1 MADIAIIGGGAAG
14 AAVFGALLSR
24 DTADSIHWVAGDTTI
39 AGLGIAYS
47 THDEHHLLNVRA
59 SGMGLYLDADEDFV
73 DYSSRQRPDTKPT
86 DFLPRR
92 LFGQYIESQLRK
104 RISRAE
110 LGHDTCQIHKIEA
123 LGIQSAQKGYDVTLG
138 DGTVLAVQRVVLA
151 LGAMDARPL
160 RNVSAAALESG
171 AYALE
176 PWGLTAKPSSVR
188 RLTVIGTGL
197 TAVDTLISAAKR
209 WPDAELVAVSRH
221 GLLPFTH
228 PALPIA
234 PFSLQAELNATL
246 MRCEGPAQML
256 ATIRDVF
263 AAHQHI
269 DWRSVIDGMR
279 PINAMLWQG
288 FNAKQRRQFLRHVRW
303 VWESSRH
310 RLAPEPADTLQ
321 QLRDEGRLQIHSAR
335 VLSVSGNGPLDVTIR
350 SRATQR
356 VTQFESDIVV
366 QATGLDTAVAFAKS
380 PLLSSLLKSG
390 LAVADP
396 LQLGLLAKA
405 DGRLMNADGQ
415 VQHGLYAIGSLLRGN
430 LWECTAMPEI
440 RNAADKLATTLT
452 TYSPEQINPM
462 TAYV

>member
-24 DTADSIHWVAGDTTI
+24 DAGDSVHWVAGETTA

-47 THDEHHLLNVRA
+47 TQDEHHLLNVRA
-59 SGMGLYLDADEDFV
+59 SGMGLYLDADEDFAT
-73 DYSSRQRPDTKPT
+73 YSSQQRPGAAPT

-104 RISRAE
+104 RLSRADE
-110 LGHDTCQIHKIEA
+110 RGRRYQIHKTDA
-123 LGIQSAQKGYDVTLG
+123 LSIWPAPNGYNIMLG

-160 RNVSAAALESG
+160 RTVSAAALESG
-171 AYALE
+171 AYVLE
-176 PWGLTAKPSSVR
+176 PWSLSAQMFSPR

-197 TAVDTLISAAKR
+197 TAVDTLISASKR

-228 PALPIA
+228 PPLPIA

-246 MRCEGPAQML
+246 MSCNGPAKIL
-256 ATIRDVF
+256 STIREVF
-263 AAHQHI
+263 TTHQAI

-279 PINAMLWQG
+279 PINAALWQR
-288 FNAKQRRQFLRHVRW
+288 FDAKQRRQFLRHVRW

-310 RLAPEPADTLQ
+310 RLAPESADILQ

-335 VLSVSGNGPLDVTIR
+335 VLSVGGSGPLDVTIR

-356 VTQFESDIVV
+356 VTQIESDIVV

-380 PLLSSLLKSG
+380 PLLSSLLKNG
-390 LAVADP
+390 LAAADA
-396 LQLGLLAKA
+396 LQLGLLAEA
-405 DGRLMNADGQ
+405 DGQLINADGH
-415 VQHGLYAIGSLLRGN
+415 VQRDLYAIGSLLRGN

-440 RNAADKLATTLT
+440 RSAADKLATTLIAREPAQI
-452 TYSPEQINPM
+452 SPIA
-462 TAYV
+462 AYV

>member
-24 DTADSIHWVAGDTTI
+24 GAADSVHWVIGDNTN

-47 THDEHHLLNVRA
+47 TQDEHHLLNVRA

-73 DYSSRQRPDTKPT
+73 AYSLREHSDAKPT

-110 LGHDTCQIHKIEA
+110 QRGRPYQVHKAEA
-123 LGIQSAQKGYDVTLG
+123 LSIWPVQDGYNVMLG

-160 RNVSAAALESG
+160 RTVSAAALESG
-171 AYALE
+171 AYVLE
-176 PWGLTAKPSSVR
+176 PWSLTTKPFSPQ

-197 TAVDTLISAAKR
+197 TAVDTLISASKR

-221 GLLPFTH
+221 GLLPFIH
-228 PALPIA
+228 PTLPIA
-234 PFSLQAELNATL
+234 PFSLQAELNARL
-246 MRCEGPAQML
+246 MSCDGPAQVL
-256 ATIRDVF
+256 ATIRNVF
-263 AAHQHI
+263 AAYQDI

-279 PINAMLWQG
+279 PINATLWQS
-288 FNAKQRRQFLRHVRW
+288 FNARQRKQFLKHVRW

-310 RLAPEPADTLQ
+310 RLAPESADTIQ
-321 QLRDEGRLQIHSAR
+321 QLHDEGRLQIHSAR
-335 VLSVSGNGPLDVTIR
+335 VLSVGGNGPLDVTIR

-356 VTQFESDIVV
+356 VTQFESDVVV
-366 QATGLDTAVAFAKS
+366 QATGLDTAVAFTKS

-390 LAVADP
+390 LAMADP
-396 LQLGLLAKA
+396 LQLGLLAEA
-405 DGRLMNADGQ
+405 DGRLMNADGH
-415 VQHGLYAIGSLLRGN
+415 VQRDLYAIGSLLRGN

-440 RNAADKLATTLT
+440 RNAADKLATALT
-452 TYSPEQINPM
+452 THDPQKISPIA
-462 TAYV
+462 AYV

>member
-24 DTADSIHWVAGDTTI
+24 DTTDSIHWVAGDTTI

-73 DYSSRQRPDTKPT
+73 AYSSRQRPDTRPT

-110 LGHDTCQIHKIEA
+110 LRRDTCQIHKIEA

-176 PWGLTAKPSSVR
+176 PWDLTAKPSSVR

-234 PFSLQAELNATL
+234 PFLLQAELNAML

-335 VLSVSGNGPLDVTIR
+335 VLSVSGDGPLDVTIR